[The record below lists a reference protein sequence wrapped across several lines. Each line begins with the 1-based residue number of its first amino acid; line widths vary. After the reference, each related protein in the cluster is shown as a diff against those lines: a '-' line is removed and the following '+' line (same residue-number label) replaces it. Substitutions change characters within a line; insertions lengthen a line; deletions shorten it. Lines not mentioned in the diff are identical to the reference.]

1 MFERSFPKTRLRRNR
16 KNKFSR
22 ALVQEVNLLAK
33 DLILPI
39 FVIEGKG
46 RKEPI
51 ESMPNIFRLSP
62 DLLVEEAKKLLDLG
76 INAIALFPSVEVNKK
91 SQNAAEAFNPQGL
104 IPTSIKA
111 VKKSVPNLGIIADVA
126 LDPYTLSGQD
136 GLTDANNYVLND
148 ETTEVLL
155 KQSLCLAEA
164 GADVLAPSDMMD
176 GRIGKI
182 RLALEEAGFINTQIL
197 SYSVKYASN
206 FYSPFRDAVGSSA
219 NLGKADKF
227 QYQMDIHNTDEA
239 LHEAALDLTEGA
251 DMLMVKPANIYLDVI
266 YRIKNEFKVPTFAY
280 QVSGEYAALQAAIQN
295 GWLDESVILESLIAI
310 KRAGADG
317 ILTYAAKDI
326 AKVLTKTGSL

>member
-22 ALVQEVNLLAK
+22 SLVQEVNILAK

-39 FVIEGKG
+39 FITEGQG

-51 ESMPNIFRLSP
+51 ESMPNTFRLSP

-91 SQNAAEAFNPQGL
+91 SQNATEAYNPKGL
-104 IPTSIKA
+104 IPNSIRA
-111 VKKSVPNLGIIADVA
+111 LKKSVPSLGIIADVA

-136 GLTDANNYVLND
+136 GLIDASNYVLND

-164 GADVLAPSDMMD
+164 GADILAPSDMMD

-182 RLALEEAGFINTQIL
+182 RLALEEADFINTQIL

-239 LHEAALDLTEGA
+239 LHEAALDLSEGA
-251 DMLMVKPANIYLDVI
+251 DMLMVKPANMYLDVI

-280 QVSGEYAALQAAIQN
+280 QVSGEYAVLQAGIEN
-295 GWLDESVILESLIAI
+295 GWLDYSVILESLIAI
-310 KRAGADG
+310 KRAGADA

-326 AKVLTKTGSL
+326 AKLLSKTRSL